1 MTPSTELASYIN
13 KKNVL
18 GFLRTYFRLIIE
30 GHPLA
35 IPSGLDAEKARDEW
49 LRYLPTITPSF
60 STEFVGKLALVWVRL
75 VHMRSSELAGDFAK
89 QALTILHNTPDIL
102 SKPLAPQK
110 PTPPEPKP
118 YDPNAVAPAIST
130 SYYSPSAPPTGLTKA
145 TIDSRAKRAI
155 AASDEDGFL
164 IAYLSYIFID
174 TPPQVP
180 MSTVHDTISTK
191 WDEII
196 MREFGINAPSVF
208 LLKLASRW
216 FYIVNL
222 KGFPFKP
229 EQLIEFYNF
238 FSTHRKST
246 PVAKLASQTKTSGSF
261 FDSLKGLF
269 R

>member
-1 MTPSTELASYIN
+1 MTPAAELTLYIA

-30 GHPLA
+30 GHSLA
-35 IPSGLDAEKARDEW
+35 IPSGLDVPTAREAW
-49 LRYLPTITPSF
+49 LRYLPTISPSF
-60 STEFVGKLALVWVRL
+60 STEFVGKLAIIWARL
-75 VHMRSSELAGDFAK
+75 IQLRSAEPDSDFAK
-89 QALTILHNTPDIL
+89 QALTILHNSPEIL
-102 SKPLAPQK
+102 AKPIVARAESKPA
-110 PTPPEPKP
+110 PKP

-130 SYYSPSAPPTGLTKA
+130 SYYSPLAPPTGLTRE
-145 TIDSRAKRAI
+145 TIISRSKRAI

-164 IAYLSYIFID
+164 IAYLSYVFLD
-174 TPPQVP
+174 TLPQVP
-180 MSTVHDTISTK
+180 LSTVHDTISAK

-196 MREFGINAPSVF
+196 MREFGISTPSVF

-222 KGFPFKP
+222 KGFPLKSD
-229 EQLIEFYNF
+229 QLIEFYTF

-246 PVAKLASQTKTSGSF
+246 PVAKLGRPSASSGSF
-261 FDSLKGLF
+261 FDSLKSLF